1 MPESSDIVDRSDIIP
16 VSAPGWKFVQSG
28 AANESP
34 VGYNHC
40 LRCNRKIKAPQTMG
54 RVCLRKT
61 KEADV
66 RKDELALSS
75 VNGQRSPEGREIV
88 VVEATKSCT
97 VEQ

>member
-1 MPESSDIVDRSDIIP
+1 MPENSGIINRSDIIP
-16 VSAPGWKFVQSG
+16 VSAPGWKFVRSG

-61 KEADV
+61 KEADA
-66 RKDELALSS
+66 RKDEPAPLIINDRIQA
-75 VNGQRSPEGREIV
+75 
-88 VVEATKSCT
+88 
-97 VEQ
+97 

>member
-1 MPESSDIVDRSDIIP
+1 MPASSGIVDRSNIIP

-28 AANESP
+28 AANENA
-34 VGYNHC
+34 GYNHC

-66 RKDELALSS
+66 RKDELASSS
-75 VNGQRSPEGREIV
+75 VNGQRSPEGMENV

-97 VEQ
+97 VGQ